1 MKFISPSDGILDIH
15 QVFEAI
21 LNYINAEPEEK
32 YRLIIGTDSQP
43 KQGDTVF
50 VTAIIIYRIGRGGRF
65 FYRKEHD
72 VSKFSMKQRLFYEV
86 SKSLEVASYLTGFFA
101 NESDLMEELEVEI
114 HLDVGEKGPTRE
126 IIKEVVGMVVGSGY
140 EAHIKPESYA
150 ASSVADRFTK

>member
-72 VSKFSMKQRLFYEV
+72 VSKFSMKQRIFLRSF
-86 SKSLEVASYLTGFFA
+86 
-101 NESDLMEELEVEI
+101 
-114 HLDVGEKGPTRE
+114 
-126 IIKEVVGMVVGSGY
+126 
-140 EAHIKPESYA
+140 
-150 ASSVADRFTK
+150 